1 MLTTVIRTCRVASK
15 MGLCPLDWKKL
26 SHPTRDISFC
36 KAPGIHKFGERN
48 LYCIN
53 QSLVV
58 MNATLINTAPN
69 HVLDQGD
76 RLQAPVTPR
85 RKLQIPSV
93 FASSSSSTPGK
104 IPKKEPYTPGKLKIP
119 AAFSDLKTLKSL
131 CLHDSADDPTF
142 TESAEKQTQEPVSTN
157 KAEEPPEKDEPAE
170 QLVEETV
177 PVSDPESVSPEA
189 SSPESKPK
197 RKVRKQRSKTPTSKE
212 QLLAEIAALEKEI
225 SKAAKLKPDSNV
237 SKPEE
242 SRPETKDAS
251 PLPNE
256 PEARLFVLPDEP
268 KRPFER
274 KDSGAGDSLVV
285 LESESTDIDTDGAF
299 GRDMEV
305 AGSSS
310 LVETV
315 VVNKVDARS
324 IQSPRTKIKT
334 LKKLRSF
341 FRRKKSRK
349 SKSDSSM
356 NPTDCL
362 V

>member
-1 MLTTVIRTCRVASK
+1 MSLGLKKTV
-15 MGLCPLDWKKL
+15 PQE
-26 SHPTRDISFC
+26 DISFARLLGYINSANEIC
-36 KAPGIHKFGERN
+36 I
-48 LYCIN
+48 CIN

-93 FASSSSSTPGK
+93 FASSGGTPGK
-104 IPKKEPYTPGKLKIP
+104 IPTKEPCTPGKLKIP
-119 AAFSDLKTLKSL
+119 TAFSNLKTLKSL
-131 CLHDSADDPTF
+131 CLDDSEDDQKH
-142 TESAEKQTQEPVSTN
+142 TEPVEKQTQEPVSVN
-157 KAEEPPEKDEPAE
+157 KAEESPDKDEPEE
-170 QLVEETV
+170 QLVEETLL
-177 PVSDPESVSPEA
+177 VSGLESASAET
-189 SSPESKPK
+189 SSPESKSK
-197 RKVRKQRSKTPTSKE
+197 RKVRKQRSKKLTSKE

-225 SKAAKLKPDSNV
+225 IKASKFKPNLNV
-237 SKPEE
+237 PEPE
-242 SRPETKDAS
+242 SVRPETKDSS

-256 PEARLFVLPDEP
+256 PEVRLFALPDAP

-305 AGSSS
+305 GSST
-310 LVETV
+310 LAETV
-315 VVNKVDARS
+315 VDKVDAIS
-324 IQSPRTKIKT
+324 LQSPRTKIKT

-349 SKSDSSM
+349 NKSDLSM
-356 NPTDCL
+356 NPADCL